1 MKKAYEDDYELLYLI
16 SESSEEAED
25 DIYKKY
31 EPVVNFYAKRYSHL
45 VEGKGIDFNDLY
57 LEGLIGINSAIKN
70 YKDQKDIKFSTFAF
84 TCIKRKIITAVK
96 NANRKKHSI
105 LNESYSIDYH
115 NEDDD
120 KNGFQNLVYDASG
133 GIEDLLVSKEDS
145 KAFNKMI
152 NSELTD
158 FEKQV
163 YDLRINGFSHTEIC
177 KLLDKTP
184 KSVEAVLYRIRVK
197 LRNILK
203 KIN

>member
-1 MKKAYEDDYELLYLI
+1 MKKTYEDDYELLYLI
-16 SESSEEAED
+16 SENNEEAQD
-25 DIYKKY
+25 DIFKKY

-70 YKDQKDIKFSTFAF
+70 YKDQKDIKFSTFVF

-115 NEDDD
+115 NEDNDT
-120 KNGFQNLVYDASG
+120 NGFQNLVYDASG

-145 KAFNKMI
+145 KIFNKMI
-152 NSELTD
+152 NQELTD

-163 YDLRINGFSHTEIC
+163 YDLRIKGFSHTEIC

-184 KSVEAVLYRIRVK
+184 KSIEAVLYRIRAK
-197 LRNILK
+197 LRNILD

>member
-1 MKKAYEDDYELLYLI
+1 MKKTYEDDYELLYLI
-16 SESSEEAED
+16 SEDSEEATD
-25 DIYKKY
+25 DIFKKY
-31 EPVVNFYAKRYSHL
+31 EPVVNIYAKRYSHL

-57 LEGLIGINSAIKN
+57 LEGLIGINSAIIN
-70 YKDQKDIKFSTFAF
+70 YKDQKDIKFSTFVF

-115 NEDDD
+115 NEEDD
-120 KNGFQNLVYDASG
+120 KNGFQNLISDTSG
-133 GIEDLLVSKEDS
+133 NIEDLLVSKEES
-145 KAFNKMI
+145 KLFNKMI
-152 NSELTD
+152 NNELTE

-177 KLLDKTP
+177 KLLNKTP

-197 LRNILK
+197 LRNILD

>member
-1 MKKAYEDDYELLYLI
+1 MKKTYEDDYELLYLI

-25 DIYKKY
+25 DIFKKY
-31 EPVVNFYAKRYSHL
+31 EPVVTFYAKRYSHL

-70 YKDQKDIKFSTFAF
+70 YKEQKDIKFSTFVF

-120 KNGFQNLVYDASG
+120 KNGFQNLVYDTSG
-133 GIEDLLVSKEDS
+133 GIEDLLVNKEDS
-145 KAFNKMI
+145 KLFNKMI

-184 KSVEAVLYRIRVK
+184 KSIEAVLYRIRAK

>member
-1 MKKAYEDDYELLYLI
+1 MKKTYEDDYELLYLI
-16 SESSEEAED
+16 SEDSEEATD
-25 DIYKKY
+25 DIFKKY
-31 EPVVNFYAKRYSHL
+31 EPVVNIYAKRYSHL

-70 YKDQKDIKFSTFAF
+70 YKDQKDIKFSTFVF

-115 NEDDD
+115 NEEDD
-120 KNGFQNLVYDASG
+120 KNGFQNLISDTSG
-133 GIEDLLVSKEDS
+133 NIEDLLVSKEES
-145 KAFNKMI
+145 KLFNKMI
-152 NSELTD
+152 NNELTE

-177 KLLDKTP
+177 KLLNKTP

-197 LRNILK
+197 LRNILD

>member
-16 SESSEEAED
+16 SENSEEAED
-25 DIYKKY
+25 DIFKKY

-57 LEGLIGINSAIKN
+57 LEGLIGVNSAIKN
-70 YKDQKDIKFSTFAF
+70 YKEQKDIKFSTFVF

-120 KNGFQNLVYDASG
+120 KNGFQNLIYDTTGS
-133 GIEDLLVSKEDS
+133 IEDLLVSKEDS
-145 KAFNKMI
+145 MVFNKMI
-152 NSELTD
+152 NQELTD

-184 KSVEAVLYRIRVK
+184 KSVEAVLYRIRLK
-197 LRNILK
+197 LRNILD